1 MLNKKGTIIMTK
13 SLIESMERLAE
24 ITALK
29 DALEN
34 ESKEL
39 KAKIL
44 KQMVK
49 SDEKK
54 LESDKL
60 TVTYVAPTTRTT
72 FDSKQFGAEHP
83 KMYKEFLKTSSV
95 SESLRVTLK

>member
-1 MLNKKGTIIMTK
+1 MTK
-13 SLIESMERLAE
+13 SLRESMERLAE

-72 FDSKQFGAEHP
+72 FDSKKFGAEHP